1 MATTTSNLGLIKP
14 ERSDNYSVG
23 VMSNNMDI
31 IDTKIAVLEAGKFDT
46 IEANNIVGNI
56 DVSNSLL
63 YVPYPEVPSLARILW
78 ESIQYKNGVSTS
90 QSISA
95 TNSKFVPTTGIFCKT
110 LTIEASC
117 HGIGNAGSYF
127 GVTLYGTKDG
137 VETVLKSVNGS
148 GAISINLSIEEYLS
162 YSSFRFYITDI
173 SGEGVMVGNCNFVI
187 RVKSFIM

>member
-14 ERSDNYSVG
+14 ERSDNYSVD

-46 IEANNIVGNI
+46 VEANNIVGNI

-63 YVPYPEVPSLARILW
+63 YVPYPEVPSLARTLW
-78 ESIQYKNGVSTS
+78 QSVQYKSGTGGS

-110 LTIEASC
+110 LTVEGFCATEVSSF
-117 HGIGNAGSYF
+117 N
-127 GVTLYGTKDG
+127 TKLYGTKDG
-137 VETVLKSVNGS
+137 VETLLASKNSSTSVSYNC
-148 GAISINLSIEEYLS
+148 SIEEYLS
-162 YSSFRFYITDI
+162 YSSFKYYCASAPGNTMI
-173 SGEGVMVGNCNFVI
+173 GNCNFTI
-187 RVKSFIM
+187 RVKSYIM